1 MPMVVNVE
9 AKIFQ
14 VEKFKVNMLSGA
26 GVNLRGNKKDMTQ
39 YPYKNKAD
47 GNWTVS
53 EWIQNRFH
61 STYAGLEVEVLD
73 ALDMPIT
80 GNTRLKNVRKTYEV

>member
-14 VEKFKVNMLSGA
+14 VEKFRVNMLSGA
-26 GVNLRGNKKDMTQ
+26 GINLRGNRRDMTQ
-39 YPYKNKAD
+39 YPYERRAD
-47 GNWTVS
+47 GTWTVS

-61 STYAGLEVEVLD
+61 T
-73 ALDMPIT
+73 T
-80 GNTRLKNVRKTYEV
+80 